1 MAYCTNCGAP
11 ISDGAKFCENC
22 GAPVERP
29 SARTTTPPKT
39 VAPVMPVPQERE
51 DASTLSPTSS
61 ESRLAAAQPPAGSS
75 IIQGNDGTFRWVFEY
90 SLWRDV
96 TVFFTV
102 FKVFFGVGL
111 GLVLFMEIL
120 NWIDGSWDIVSM
132 EERLRFDAA
141 ILGLACGLAIVGYVI
156 FALMQGG
163 SYCVMF
169 TMDDESVEFQPLPKE
184 MKRAEAISAINVLM
198 GLATNNP
205 TQIGIGLTTA
215 DSTMT
220 SNFKNV
226 RSIQGYP
233 RRGVIKVNE
242 PFAKNQV
249 YVEKGDYD
257 FVYNYIRE
265 RCPNAKIRG

>member
-1 MAYCTNCGAP
+1 MAYCTNCGAA
-11 ISDGAKFCENC
+11 IRDGAKFCENC
-22 GAPVERP
+22 GAPVEGP
-29 SARTTTPPKT
+29 SARTTTLTET
-39 VAPVMPVPQERE
+39 VVPMMPVAQEPE
-51 DASTLSPTSS
+51 GASTLS
-61 ESRLAAAQPPAGSS
+61 SRPSATGLAPQPPAGSS

-120 NWIDGSWDIVSM
+120 NLIDGSWDIVSM
-132 EERLRFDAA
+132 EERLRFDAT

-169 TMDDESVEFQPLPKE
+169 TMDDESVEFRPLPKE

-249 YVEKGDYD
+249 YAEKGDYD

>member
-1 MAYCTNCGAP
+1 MAYCTNCGEP

-22 GAPVERP
+22 GAPVEGP
-29 SARTTTPPKT
+29 SARTTTQAET
-39 VAPVMPVPQERE
+39 VVPVMPVPQEPV
-51 DASTLSPTSS
+51 DASTLSSVPSAS
-61 ESRLAAAQPPAGSS
+61 GLASQPLAGSS
-75 IIQGNDGTFRWVFEY
+75 IICGNDGTFRWVYEY

-120 NWIDGSWDIVSM
+120 NLIDGSWDIVSM

>member
-1 MAYCTNCGAP
+1 MAYCTNCGEP
-11 ISDGAKFCENC
+11 IRDGARFCENC
-22 GAPVERP
+22 GAPVEGP
-29 SARTTTPPKT
+29 SARTTTQAET
-39 VAPVMPVPQERE
+39 VVPVMPVPQEPV
-51 DASTLSPTSS
+51 DASTLSSVPSAS
-61 ESRLAAAQPPAGSS
+61 GLASQPLAGSS
-75 IIQGNDGTFRWVFEY
+75 IICGNDGTFRWVYEY

-120 NWIDGSWDIVSM
+120 NLIDGSWDIVSM

>member
-29 SARTTTPPKT
+29 SARTTTPPKP

-102 FKVFFGVGL
+102 FKISFKPSVFIFFPVKSIFVSSFL
-111 GLVLFMEIL
+111 IEVLYFLL
-120 NWIDGSWDIVSM
+120 NSS
-132 EERLRFDAA
+132 
-141 ILGLACGLAIVGYVI
+141 
-156 FALMQGG
+156 
-163 SYCVMF
+163 
-169 TMDDESVEFQPLPKE
+169 
-184 MKRAEAISAINVLM
+184 
-198 GLATNNP
+198 NNLS
-205 TQIGIGLTTA
+205 LT
-215 DSTMT
+215 
-220 SNFKNV
+220 
-226 RSIQGYP
+226 
-233 RRGVIKVNE
+233 
-242 PFAKNQV
+242 
-249 YVEKGDYD
+249 
-257 FVYNYIRE
+257 
-265 RCPNAKIRG
+265 